1 MTQWHTGVENKEIR
15 RSITLFPPETFL
27 LKGAMITLTQ
37 TTIFHH
43 TALTSSSLLI
53 DEKQGQHEKHFST
66 HALWHIFQPHNSVD
80 MKNDG
85 SLQP

>member
-1 MTQWHTGVENKEIR
+1 VENEEIR
-15 RSITLFPPETFL
+15 RPITLFPRDTSLF
-27 LKGAMITLTQ
+27 KGSVVALTQ

-53 DEKQGQHEKHFST
+53 DEKQGQHEKHIST
-66 HALWHIFQPHNSVD
+66 HVLWHIFQAHNSVG
-80 MKNDG
+80 MTNDG